1 MKGQSQDPIESKKST
16 EEVPVEEV
24 QSEKSGQ
31 FVSRVSSLPIIQDGF
46 FTVHALANRTSLG
59 RLALSTA
66 NSTLST
72 VTKYTSNQ
80 PKYVQD
86 YYENYIQPQI
96 ARADALGCRSLD
108 LIENKFPVVNQP
120 TSDIVKAVTTPSYE
134 MVNGVKVKIDS
145 SIKQPANTVAKE
157 ANKRFGNVVDN
168 VEAVIDRYLPTAE
181 KKSRSAA
188 DVNQAV
194 RAYYVLNDATLRL
207 TQCVSEQVKMSAAQI
222 PRSRDDISRMTE
234 TSALIQKAANNI
246 QVLQDSVRQSVL
258 LYAQSAQQHLPP
270 NVSQKL
276 QELHAT
282 TNERLQGLTQ
292 QVSTQLQQVLGF
304 LKTQS
309 SETPEWLK
317 NRISSLT
324 DIANK
329 QIELVRAQYS
339 REDLAP
345 IEKAKNVAHALQSQV
360 LPVVEMVQSQLNYYT
375 EIARQKAPTDL
386 SLLGLTHVPKM
397 TSAQ

>member
-1 MKGQSQDPIESKKST
+1 MVADHNLNGPMESA
-16 EEVPVEEV
+16 
-24 QSEKSGQ
+24 EKSV
-31 FVSRVSSLPIIQDGF
+31 FVSRVSSLPIVQDSF
-46 FTVHALANRTSLG
+46 STVQALASKTSLG

-72 VTKYTSNQ
+72 VSKYTSNQ

-96 ARADALGCRSLD
+96 AKADALGCRSLD

-134 MVNGVKVKIDS
+134 IVHDVKVKIDA
-145 SIKQPANTVAKE
+145 SIKQPAETVAKE

-168 VEAVIDRYLPTAE
+168 VEAVIDRYLPAVE

-188 DVNQAV
+188 EVNQAV

-207 TQCVSEQVKMSAAQI
+207 TQCVSEQVKISAAQI
-222 PRSRDDISRMTE
+222 PRSRDDITRLAE

-246 QVLQDSVRQSVL
+246 QVLQESVRQSVV

-282 TNERLQGLTQ
+282 TNERLQGLTH
-292 QVSTQLQQVLGF
+292 
-304 LKTQS
+304 
-309 SETPEWLK
+309 
-317 NRISSLT
+317 
-324 DIANK
+324 
-329 QIELVRAQYS
+329 QIELVRAQYA
-339 REDLAP
+339 REDLSP
-345 IEKAKNVAHALQSQV
+345 VDKAKNVAQALQSQV
-360 LPVVEMVQSQLNYYT
+360 LPVVELVQSQLNYYT
-375 EIARQKAPTDL
+375 EMVSQKAASADL
-386 SLLGLTHVPKM
+386 NFLGLTHAPKM
-397 TSAQ
+397 ASAQ